1 MVRLLKFLHL
11 ESLPLLDLMIHLESC
26 ERFVTSPVVVQS
38 QGEVPFDLLLPDSGD
53 VGHPLLQALSLKT
66 QEPEDGGVS
75 RHLAQGFVVTDCVS
89 QVMEPTSLQHQPLDL
104 LALFLLEAC
113 CSV

>member
-1 MVRLLKFLHL
+1 MIRLLKFFHL
-11 ESLPLLDLMIHLESC
+11 RSLPLLDLMVHLESC

-38 QGEVPFDLLLPDSGD
+38 QGEVSFDLLLSDPGD

-66 QEPEDGGVS
+66 QESEDGSIS
-75 RHLAQGFVVTDCVS
+75 RHLAQGFVVTHCVF
-89 QVMEPTSLQHQPLDL
+89 QIMEPTSLQHQSLDL